1 MGSATENTN
10 VVVPRSSP
18 VPPVHAECEET
29 MDPLDYGK
37 LLCSPSLCKVT
48 LLPQIEGTHPADDN
62 KAVKRFLG
70 CRCR

>member
-1 MGSATENTN
+1 
-10 VVVPRSSP
+10 
-18 VPPVHAECEET
+18 